1 MKVYTYSQ
9 VRQNLSEVLNRAKV
23 EPVLVKRRGGD
34 LFTIVPQKKKES
46 PFDVPG
52 VKTNASTGDILEAIR
67 EGRSKYLGE

>member
-9 VRQNLSEVLNRAKV
+9 VRQNLSEVLNRAKM

-34 LFTIVPQKKKES
+34 VFTIVPQKKEKS

-52 VKTNASTGDILEAIR
+52 VKTNVTTTDILDVIR
-67 EGRSKYLGE
+67 EGRSKVA